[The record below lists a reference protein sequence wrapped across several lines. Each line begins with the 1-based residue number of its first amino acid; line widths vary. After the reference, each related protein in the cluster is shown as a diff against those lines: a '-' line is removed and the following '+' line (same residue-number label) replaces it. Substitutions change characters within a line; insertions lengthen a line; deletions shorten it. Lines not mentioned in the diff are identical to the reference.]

1 MARSP
6 RLKLRAHDATDMDV
20 IASVLQDALVPLTEV
35 TFLRRDRR
43 FVMVVNRFLWEGVE
57 EAEGL
62 AAERVGRPAPD
73 PAAGEPD
80 DTEEERA
87 RDAAFHEA
95 GPRPTYYRTHCG
107 VTFDKV
113 EAVKIRGI
121 DQRDRNQ
128 ILNLLTIATEPK
140 RVDLRFSDGGR
151 ILLAVSAVRCH
162 LEDFDEPWPTWS
174 RPDHGARAAAGG
186 PGTAPGPAGDPG
198 GDAGGD
204 PGGDPGGDAAP
215 DLDGAKPAR

>member
-1 MARSP
+1 MAKPP

-20 IASVLQDALVPLTEV
+20 IASVLQDALVPLTEATYV
-35 TFLRRDRR
+35 RRDRR
-43 FVMVVNRFLWEGVE
+43 FVMVVNRFLWERVE
-57 EAEGL
+57 EAEREAREAREAG
-62 AAERVGRPAPD
+62 ARPMKER
-73 PAAGEPD
+73 AGAGASGEHEPD
-80 DTEEERA
+80 

-140 RVDLRFSDGGR
+140 RIDLRFSDGGR

-162 LEDFDEPWPTWS
+162 LEDFDEAWPTWS
-174 RPDHGARAAAGG
+174 RPDHDRAAA
-186 PGTAPGPAGDPG
+186 
-198 GDAGGD
+198 
-204 PGGDPGGDAAP
+204 AATGA
-215 DLDGAKPAR
+215 DLDGTKRPG